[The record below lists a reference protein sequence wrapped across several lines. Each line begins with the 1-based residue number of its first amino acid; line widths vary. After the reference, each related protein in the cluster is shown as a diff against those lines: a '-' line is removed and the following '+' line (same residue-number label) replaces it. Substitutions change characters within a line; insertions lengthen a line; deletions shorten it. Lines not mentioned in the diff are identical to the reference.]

1 MYVKFFFQLYP
12 KIFRSDQEPDKIL
25 LHGSKMCGSIILI
38 GGERK
43 MASEEYKARK
53 AAYVKRYQKETY
65 TNISFKVRTVKDKDI
80 LDILN
85 SVPNKSLFLK
95 ELIRNA
101 KLPK

>member
-1 MYVKFFFQLYP
+1 
-12 KIFRSDQEPDKIL
+12 
-25 LHGSKMCGSIILI
+25 
-38 GGERK
+38 

-101 KLPK
+101 KLPKQSCDQGSILPCYDGIVGLPDQKIYSKKKKA